1 MESYPVLLVRAPLT
15 ATPLLHLYP
24 DRLAF
29 GPMRISFRG
38 LRPLY
43 CGRPIELCGSE
54 GSGLFRFAVH
64 DDRQSLAIT
73 AEASPNAG

>member
-1 MESYPVLLVRAPLT
+1 VKGYPVLLVRAPLT
-15 ATPLLHLYP
+15 ATLLLHLYP

-29 GPMRISFRG
+29 GPMRISF
-38 LRPLY
+38 
-43 CGRPIELCGSE
+43 E

-73 AEASPNAG
+73 AEAAPNAG